1 MYKKKGIK
9 KQWHV
14 NRREEKMKRGR
25 QEEIIKQRK
34 DTYGGVGGDREG
46 KMTYLGY
53 TACSGILHP
62 LCPAHTLQVPSEV
75 NPPAFPPLCAVT
87 ALLPLLQLVC
97 MFARV
102 CVCRHFFFPDIP
114 VRSREAVGSAAERQ
128 D

>member
-1 MYKKKGIK
+1 
-9 KQWHV
+9 
-14 NRREEKMKRGR
+14 MKRGR

-53 TACSGILHP
+53 TACSEILHP
-62 LCPAHTLQVPSEV
+62 PCPAHTLQVPSEV

-102 CVCRHFFFPDIP
+102 CMCVCHHFFFFLTFQC
-114 VRSREAVGSAAERQ
+114 GAERQ
-128 D
+128 WAQLPRDRTRNLTQNIIGRKL